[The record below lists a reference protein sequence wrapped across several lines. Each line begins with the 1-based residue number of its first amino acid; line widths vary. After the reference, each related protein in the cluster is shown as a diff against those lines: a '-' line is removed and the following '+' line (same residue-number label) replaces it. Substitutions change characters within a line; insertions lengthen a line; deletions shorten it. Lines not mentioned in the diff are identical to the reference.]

1 MPGHD
6 LSKLEAELRTI
17 QTGTNELLQIIYKK
31 GYTTP
36 REFELVLGAARGIA
50 AQVKTLVS
58 VSKEIV
64 GETREAMA

>member
-6 LSKLEAELRTI
+6 LSKLEAELRI
-17 QTGTNELLQIIYKK
+17 IHTGTNELLKLIYKK

-36 REFELVLGAARGIA
+36 REFELVMGATRRIA
-50 AQVKTLVS
+50 AQMKTLVS

-64 GETREAMA
+64 GNAREAMA